1 MKRILSFLLAAAV
14 LAGPS
19 LLQAAPT
26 AEDLIKEHMKALGG
40 ADAYKKIKTRQMKGV
55 IDIPMQGI
63 SAEMVIMSKAPD
75 KQRTEIDIPG
85 MGKVVEGCDGKTAWS
100 QNPWTGLMDKTGA
113 QLKQAQQQAEFYR
126 DIELLTRYTGWTLK
140 GKETIDGKST
150 DVLEGKTKE
159 GTVDTLFLDEKT
171 HLLVQLKAE
180 VESEQGR
187 MTVVSKLSD
196 YRDVDGIKMPHS
208 IKIEAGP
215 GGFNMTVKEIKHGL
229 ALDDKLFS
237 KPAAQ

>member
-1 MKRILSFLLAAAV
+1 MKKALPLLLAAAV
-14 LAGPS
+14 FAGHS
-19 LLQAAPT
+19 QLLAAPS
-26 AEDLIKEHMKALGG
+26 AEDLIKEHIKAIGG
-40 ADAYKKIKTRQMKGV
+40 AEAFKKVKTRQMKGV

-63 SAEMVIMSKAPD
+63 SADMVIMSKAPD

-85 MGKVVEGCDGKTAWS
+85 MGKVVEAYDGKIAWS
-100 QNPWTGLMDKTGA
+100 QNPWTGLIEKSGG

-126 DIELLTRYTGWTLK
+126 DVELLSRYTGWTLK
-140 GKETIDGKST
+140 GKETVDGKST

-159 GTVDTLFLDEKT
+159 GTVDVMYLDDKT

-180 VESEQGR
+180 AETEQGR
-187 MTVVSKLSD
+187 MTVISKMGD
-196 YRDVDGIKMPHS
+196 YRDVDGLKMPHS

-215 GGFNMTVKEIKHGL
+215 GGFNMTVKEIKHDL

-237 KPAAQ
+237 KPAQ